1 MLHMPQCKKGST
13 SILKN
18 DNIINS
24 GHQLRLSE
32 ENLNVTAMLEMHTFP
47 VIDILE
53 VNLSISLF
61 FRFAI
66 LVDRESRLKL
76 ILDSRGFGFVRF
88 HDKRDAS
95 DAIKGKLI
103 SNISSCYSDYR
114 YGRL

>member
-1 MLHMPQCKKGST
+1 
-13 SILKN
+13 
-18 DNIINS
+18 
-24 GHQLRLSE
+24 
-32 ENLNVTAMLEMHTFP
+32 MLEMHIFP

-53 VNLSISLF
+53 VKSSISLS

-66 LVDRESRLKL
+66 LVGRESPLKL

-95 DAIKGKLI
+95 DAIKGNLI
-103 SNISSCYSDYR
+103 SNISSGYSDYR